1 MYVVKRAKIYELSNE
16 TFISDFQVRWNTT
29 YDMLERFFEFKI
41 LIDEITYNPI
51 LIEGLKN
58 KSKDELRNLALNL
71 DDWRIVET
79 LIKVLKPFKRVTD
92 MLQGQKYET
101 LALSKVAELIIF
113 QYYDSFSSS
122 NNKEYY
128 VVEKIKEYLDKYLVE
143 KISKEQHKTSL
154 VNVKN

>member
-1 MYVVKRAKIYELSNE
+1 M
-16 TFISDFQVRWNTT
+16 
-29 YDMLERFFEFKI
+29 
-41 LIDEITYNPI
+41 
-51 LIEGLKN
+51 GLQ
-58 KSKDELRNLALNL
+58 
-71 DDWRIVET
+71 T